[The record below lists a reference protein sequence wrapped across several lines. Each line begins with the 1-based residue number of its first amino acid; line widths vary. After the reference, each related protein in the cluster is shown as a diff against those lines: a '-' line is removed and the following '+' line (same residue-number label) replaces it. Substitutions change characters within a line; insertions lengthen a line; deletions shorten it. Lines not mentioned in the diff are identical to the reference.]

1 MNKYR
6 AYWPLDDAPQP
17 FGDGSFTGVNA
28 LLDPA
33 ILQPGEVA
41 SAINCR
47 FDEGRAATRKGIR
60 IMSWGAPGYQAV
72 NPSLVLPYAEP
83 LLAESYADPY
93 GQEWLILVTGNGVYK
108 AQPGSRGS
116 LMPLAAGQAVADAV
130 DLIQTYNGMVMLRG
144 ANAYPLYM
152 KDVDEGWLTLP
163 APEAGKES
171 IPPSSQGIYFQNRLF
186 TVDARSGTQYVDTV
200 WVSDIGGS
208 PSCLQGD
215 SVIQSFKINAG
226 SSDRLT
232 GIAKFNETTLVCA
245 KARSIYVVSDIYG
258 DNDDIN
264 ANARLSEVTRQY
276 GCIAPRTFVQVG
288 KDLWFLGHKRGVCS
302 IVQTETNALQG
313 VDVPV
318 SRPIQPLIDRINWEY
333 ASGARAAVHDNRVYF
348 AVPLDDATSNNAI
361 LVYST
366 LTQKW
371 AGYDYSEATKVL
383 DFVKFTYA
391 GVVRQGFVSK
401 SATDKGFI
409 CLYEDGYYDQ
419 TGDDSGNITN
429 NVIASTVTT
438 RGYAGEASGHKRCF
452 RASARLASWNGQY
465 TVRALPNGYNEA
477 KSVKSVTKDNT
488 RYMRPHGAAAW
499 DATNDNSDWDTPWR
513 EDYSSAMGGVQV
525 TDSDGD
531 GTMAFDVLQE
541 TEEIWPIPGVSAGHV
556 QLEFASSRGRLE
568 VIGAKLDSRR
578 GATAEGKH
586 A

>member
-41 SAINCR
+41 SAVNCR

-72 NPSLVLPYAEP
+72 NPSLVLPYP
-83 LLAESYADPY
+83 SPILAESYADPY
-93 GQEWLILVTGNGVYK
+93 GQEWLVIVTAGAVYK
-108 AQPGSRGS
+108 AQTGSRGS
-116 LMPLAAGQAVADAV
+116 VMPMPVGTHLEEAV

-144 ANAYPLYM
+144 ADHDPIYM
-152 KDVDEGWLTLP
+152 KDVDEGWLALP
-163 APEAGKES
+163 SPDAGKEA
-171 IPPSSQGIYFQNRLF
+171 IPPSLQGLYFQNRLF
-186 TVDARSGTQYVDTV
+186 TVDARTGSQYVDTI
-200 WVSDIGGS
+200 WVSDAGGVGS
-208 PSCLQGD
+208 TLQGD
-215 SVIQSFKINAG
+215 SVYQSYKINAG
-226 SSDRLT
+226 SSDRLR
-232 GIAKFNETTLVCA
+232 GIAKFNETTLICG
-245 KARSIYVVSDIYG
+245 KERSIYALSNIVGTNQDIAE
-258 DNDDIN
+258 N
-264 ANARLSEVTRQY
+264 AVLSEVTRQY
-276 GCIAPRTFVQVG
+276 GCIAPRSFVQVG

-318 SRPIQPLIDRINWEY
+318 SRPIQPLIDRINWEH
-333 ASGARAAVHDNRVYF
+333 ASNARAAAHDNRVYF
-348 AVPLDDATSNNAI
+348 AVPLDDSTTNNAI

-371 AGYDYSEATKVL
+371 AGYDYSSSTRVL

-391 GVVRQGFVSK
+391 GAVRQGFVSE
-401 SATDKGFI
+401 DGFI

-419 TGDDSGNITN
+419 AGDNTGVVTN
-429 NVIASTVTT
+429 NPIVTTVTT

-465 TVRALPNGYNEA
+465 TVRALPNGYNEG
-477 KSVKSVTKDNT
+477 KTVKSVTKSNT
-488 RYMRPHGAAAW
+488 RYMRPYGAAAW
-499 DATNDNSDWDTPWR
+499 DATNDNDDWDTPWR
-513 EDYSSAMGGVQV
+513 EDYSSVMGGVQV

-578 GATAEGKH
+578 GRTAENKH